1 MRTDEELRRPATFVH
16 PHDLPQ
22 QPQQWDF
29 TGTMLLP
36 NYGTSIIRIR
46 LLGPFIFPQGLKRFS
61 KPFIFVQGGQ
71 GNPSMPQPQR
81 RPDELEDG

>member
-1 MRTDEELRRPATFVH
+1 
-16 PHDLPQ
+16 
-22 QPQQWDF
+22 
-29 TGTMLLP
+29 MLLP